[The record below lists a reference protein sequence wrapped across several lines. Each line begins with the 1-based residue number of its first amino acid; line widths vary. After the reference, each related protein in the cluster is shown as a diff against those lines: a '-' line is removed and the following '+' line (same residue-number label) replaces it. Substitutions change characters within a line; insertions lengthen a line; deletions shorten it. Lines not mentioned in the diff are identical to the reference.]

1 MSKSRIM
8 EIIEAYGD
16 TFEDSQD
23 MSAADAKAIISG
35 CRSKMEIV
43 EYSYLYGHM
52 VGSRENGKDRRV
64 PIYNLREMTDDEW
77 NRMAYQSRL
86 EREVVS

>member
-23 MSAADAKAIISG
+23 MSAADAKAIISC
-35 CRSKMEIV
+35 CRSQMEVV

-52 VGSRENGKDRRV
+52 IGSQENRKDRRV
-64 PIYNLREMTDDEW
+64 PVYNLRQMTDEEW
-77 NRMAYQSRL
+77 NRRAYRSRL

>member
-1 MSKSRIM
+1 MKNRIM

-43 EYSYLYGHM
+43 EYSYLYGRIRGLQCSGRDM
-52 VGSRENGKDRRV
+52 VPVYNIRQMTDEEWDRR
-64 PIYNLREMTDDEW
+64 
-77 NRMAYQSRL
+77 AYRNRL

>member
-23 MSAADAKAIISG
+23 MSAADAKAIISC
-35 CRSKMEIV
+35 CRSQMEVV
-43 EYSYLYGHM
+43 ECSYLYGH
-52 VGSRENGKDRRV
+52 VIGSQENRKDRRV
-64 PIYNLREMTDDEW
+64 PVYNLRQMTDDEW
-77 NRMAYQSRL
+77 NRRAYRSWL